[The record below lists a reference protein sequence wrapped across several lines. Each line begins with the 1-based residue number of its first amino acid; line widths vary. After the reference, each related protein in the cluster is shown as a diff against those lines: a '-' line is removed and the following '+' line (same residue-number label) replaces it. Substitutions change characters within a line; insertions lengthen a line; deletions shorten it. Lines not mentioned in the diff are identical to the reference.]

1 MKVKENNFLTSLAFS
16 GDEEVFEVDVI
27 NNVIHYMWKF
37 YRRAIVYNI
46 LLPFIVYFTV
56 FIIYA
61 TWINKKKDEENDK
74 TGTYAIV
81 NYGMSGVLILLI
93 LYFLVFELKKLYY
106 YKFRYFLN
114 FWNLIDVI
122 SIILNT
128 TIIAMDIF
136 GQSERD
142 RVPMLACSVIFMWLK
157 L

>member
-1 MKVKENNFLTSLAFS
+1 MKVKENKFLTSLASS

-27 NNVIHYMWKF
+27 KNVVHYMWEF

-61 TWINKKKDEENDK
+61 TWINKKKDEENNK
-74 TGTYAIV
+74 TGPYAIV

-128 TIIAMDIF
+128 TIIVMDIF

-142 RVPMLACSVIFMWLK
+142 RVPMLA
-157 L
+157 